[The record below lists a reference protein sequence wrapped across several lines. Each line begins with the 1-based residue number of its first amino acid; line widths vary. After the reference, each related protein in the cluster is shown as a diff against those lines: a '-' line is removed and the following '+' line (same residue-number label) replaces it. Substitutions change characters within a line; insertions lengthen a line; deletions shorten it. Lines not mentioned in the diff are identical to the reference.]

1 MKKLILLAIVFAP
14 MIMSAQSDSTCV
26 ATTKAGTNCKAKVKV
41 MGGLCWRH
49 DPNYVSKT
57 GSVQCSG
64 TKKDGNKC
72 TLKTTHESG
81 RCHHHRAE
89 EK

>member
-1 MKKLILLAIVFAP
+1 MAMFIAP
-14 MIMSAQSDSTCV
+14 MVASAQSDSTCV
-26 ATTKAGTNCKAKVKV
+26 ATTKAGTSCKARVKV

-64 TKKDGNKC
+64 KKANGDKC
-72 TLKTTHESG
+72 SLKTKHESG
-81 RCHHHRAE
+81 RCHHHRVE